1 VKATLR
7 ASLLLFLVVACST
20 PPTPGADD
28 AARERVRRIAAILDY
43 VAGDYALAVRD
54 GEVIDEAEYEEQ
66 SAFLTEARRI
76 GGELA
81 EPGKGALPELDA
93 RLVALLES
101 VEAKASVE
109 EVSASARTLRR
120 DLLSAYG
127 VVFAPA
133 TPPPADRGA
142 ELYAQLCAVC
152 HGAQGAGNGPQA
164 AGLEPPPTNFRDE
177 ETMLGLSPVRAFNAL
192 TDGIEGTAMISYQ
205 HLPVQERWALAFHV
219 VGLRHEPDAAA
230 RGEAA
235 VRRRGNLPPLA
246 RLAEANDED
255 LLGWLKGQGIEG
267 EEAVDALAFLRRVAA
282 YELGD
287 RPLQQAKDLVRRA
300 ELAYAEGDRSAALDA
315 VIAAYL
321 DGFEPVEAV
330 LSAREPAL
338 VGETETAFLRLREG
352 IAGGAPA
359 SEVNARVEAVQRL
372 LARAEIALEGS
383 AGNQVAFVA
392 ALTIL
397 LREGVESVL
406 LILLLLGL
414 VRRTGLARDAR
425 MVHAGWIGA
434 VAAGAVLWFVAQA
447 SLPLAGASREL
458 LEGVIALL
466 AAAVLLYASHF
477 VLARLDAKRRVEAMR
492 RRLEAAGAARRGA
505 ILFSL
510 AFMAVFREAFEVVL
524 FLQAILI
531 ESPNA
536 GGAVLAGSAAGL
548 GIALI
553 FFLLLRATGRRLK
566 PGLLLTA
573 SGLLLCGLAV
583 VLTGKGVRALQE
595 AGVIGATWVGGPRV
609 DWLGLYPSVETL
621 VAQFV
626 VVAAVVAIALWG
638 TRVKKASTES
648 ASGAAG

>member
-1 VKATLR
+1 
-7 ASLLLFLVVACST
+7 
-20 PPTPGADD
+20 
-28 AARERVRRIAAILDY
+28 
-43 VAGDYALAVRD
+43 
-54 GEVIDEAEYEEQ
+54 
-66 SAFLTEARRI
+66 
-76 GGELA
+76 
-81 EPGKGALPELDA
+81 
-93 RLVALLES
+93 
-101 VEAKASVE
+101 
-109 EVSASARTLRR
+109 
-120 DLLSAYG
+120 
-127 VVFAPA
+127 
-133 TPPPADRGA
+133 
-142 ELYAQLCAVC
+142 
-152 HGAQGAGNGPQA
+152 
-164 AGLEPPPTNFRDE
+164 
-177 ETMLGLSPVRAFNAL
+177 
-192 TDGIEGTAMISYQ
+192 
-205 HLPVQERWALAFHV
+205 
-219 VGLRHEPDAAA
+219 
-230 RGEAA
+230 
-235 VRRRGNLPPLA
+235 
-246 RLAEANDED
+246 
-255 LLGWLKGQGIEG
+255 
-267 EEAVDALAFLRRVAA
+267 
-282 YELGD
+282 
-287 RPLQQAKDLVRRA
+287 
-300 ELAYAEGDRSAALDA
+300 
-315 VIAAYL
+315 
-321 DGFEPVEAV
+321 
-330 LSAREPAL
+330 
-338 VGETETAFLRLREG
+338 
-352 IAGGAPA
+352 
-359 SEVNARVEAVQRL
+359 
-372 LARAEIALEGS
+372 
-383 AGNQVAFVA
+383 AFVA

-425 MVHAGWIGA
+425 MVHAGWSGA
-434 VAAGAVLWFVAQA
+434 VAVGAVRWFVAQA
-447 SLPLAGASREL
+447 RLPLAGASREL
-458 LEGVIALL
+458 HGGVIARL